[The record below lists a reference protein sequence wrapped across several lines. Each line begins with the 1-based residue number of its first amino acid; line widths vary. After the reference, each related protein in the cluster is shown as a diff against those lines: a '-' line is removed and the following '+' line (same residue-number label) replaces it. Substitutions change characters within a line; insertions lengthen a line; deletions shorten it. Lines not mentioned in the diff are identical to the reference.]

1 MLRLYQMRKLLIF
14 GRSPFIN
21 KIDLSKIDY
30 NKYDVCCINYPIF
43 DIRVH
48 YVVSVDSWTN
58 PVLAPK
64 TEWVSVHTG
73 WDFVKSFIN
82 HIHKDKQLSWA
93 CFSSSAAVSF
103 AFLRGYK
110 EVYLVGIDLN
120 ETNEPMQHYDGTL
133 NSFTTKASVCKKEK
147 EYIAWYKDKIK
158 IYQTNPDVKDAWD
171 IPFKDI
177 NKVLG

>member
-1 MLRLYQMRKLLIF
+1 MLRLYQMRKLLIL

-30 NKYDVCCINYPIF
+30 NKFDVCCINYPIF

-48 YVVSVDSWTN
+48 YVVSVDSWTK
-58 PVLAPK
+58 PILAPK
-64 TEWVSVHTG
+64 TEWISSNTG
-73 WDFVKSFIN
+73 WDFIKSYERKT
-82 HIHKDKQLSWA
+82 HEEKRLSWA

-110 EVYLVGIDLN
+110 EVYLVGVDLKEN
-120 ETNEPMQHYDGTL
+120 NEPMKHYDGTE
-133 NSFTTKASVCKKEK
+133 NVFKTKASVCKKEK

-158 IYQTNPDVKDAWD
+158 IYQTNPDVKDEWD
-171 IPFKDI
+171 IPFMPISK
-177 NKVLG
+177 LFS